1 MGDVFIS
8 YSRKDI
14 AFARLLHSALKENQF
29 ETWIDWQDIPPS
41 TDWLAEVYE
50 AIEGADSFLSIISQT
65 SIESEICTLE
75 IDHAIKNNKRLIP
88 IIIDE
93 IDVQAVHPAL
103 AAINWIFFQGE
114 EEFQPTFQSLMEA
127 IHMDQDAVK
136 EHTRLQ
142 VRALEW
148 EREGNDKSYLLRG
161 GDLEQ
166 AESWLS
172 LAPEKKLEPTA
183 LQTRYLHV
191 SRQEATR
198 RQRLTVMAL
207 LAGLVIAIGMGVL
220 AWTQR
225 NQAVYEG
232 QIRATAQAEAE
243 SESIARA
250 TAQYQAE
257 AASTEAVAQRNEAQ
271 HQTRL
276 ARSGFFAVESFSHLE
291 DNLDLAT
298 LLSIEAVNNA
308 DTIQAQGS
316 LLTALQYYP
325 QLDRYLHGHAGRV
338 GAVIF
343 SPDGETL
350 VTAGC
355 AREDPTQ
362 GTGSCS
368 EGEILLWEIPGGEL
382 IRRLEPVHTSFMSD
396 LAFSPDGAL
405 MASSDWG
412 GNIVL
417 WDPQTWQP
425 IGEPLMVDTGRVLG
439 VEFYPDGKTLVSSHE
454 TNIFDPV
461 TETQQISAEIRFWD
475 AETGELVD
483 SFSFPYQ
490 MAFTSLA
497 FNPDGKSFVTAI
509 NSATLVRLWDA
520 ETREPL
526 PIPDAFSDID
536 AVPHSLAFNPRGDI
550 LAIGGCAE
558 WDSTQSPNKCLAGEI
573 TLWNMRT
580 DDVSGAALTGHKDTV
595 SSLVFSPDGK
605 TLASSGADR
614 SIILWDVETGEPIG
628 DPLHGHGEDVASLAF
643 HPAGGLLA
651 SGADDHKVILWNL
664 SEVSHVADTLSGHSA
679 PIWSVVYSPD
689 GNMLASAS
697 EDGSIILRD
706 MSSDGNEEVVLEGH
720 EGHVYSLDF
729 SPEGGFLASG
739 GQDGTVR
746 LWDVITGEQLG
757 GPLNAHRE
765 PVISLAFSPDGD
777 TLAAG
782 SMDHTISLWEVES
795 RELIGKPLEGHSD
808 NVDNLRFSPVNGLLA
823 SSSCAEPIGGRYCKK
838 GEIRLWD
845 ISGSNVTGSTLTG
858 HTSFIYGI
866 DFSPN
871 GETLASGSA
880 DKTILLW
887 DIASG
892 QPLGEAIE
900 GHTEVVTSVAFSPDG
915 ETLASGSLDKTIILM
930 DVASRQ
936 VIGQPLSGHTAS
948 VNSLSWHPDG
958 RTLASA
964 SHDSTVI
971 LWDLDPVSWQVEACQ
986 RAGRNMCPAE
996 WAIYFPDEAYHK
1008 TCLDYPDG

>member
-1 MGDVFIS
+1 MSDIFIS
-8 YSRKDI
+8 YSRQDI
-14 AFARLLHSALKENQF
+14 AFARLLHKALEENEL

-41 TDWLAEVYE
+41 ADWLAEVYE
-50 AIEGADSFLSIISQT
+50 AIEEADTFIFVISDT
-65 SIESEICTLE
+65 SVTSDVCQLE
-75 IDHAIKNNKRLIP
+75 IVHAEKNNKRLIP
-88 IIIDE
+88 IVVNQIDPGS
-93 IDVQAVHPAL
+93 VHPTL
-103 AAINWIFFQGE
+103 AALNWIFFKEGDP
-114 EEFQPTFQSLMEA
+114 FQPAVQSLIDA
-127 IHMDQDAVK
+127 IKVDQVWVK
-136 EHTRLQ
+136 QHTRLQ

-148 EREGNDKSYLLRG
+148 DRNEHEKGYLLHG
-161 GDLEQ
+161 QDLVQ
-166 AESWLS
+166 AEAWLS
-172 LAPEKKLEPTA
+172 QAAEKDPQPTA
-183 LQTRYLHV
+183 LQTQYILA

-198 RQRLTVMAL
+198 RQRRTLIGVAIS
-207 LAGLVIAIGMGVL
+207 LVVAIGLGIL

-225 NQAVYEG
+225 NQAVSEG
-232 QIRATAQAEAE
+232 NMRATAQAEAV
-243 SESIARA
+243 SEAQARA
-250 TAQYQAE
+250 TAQNVAE

-271 HQTRL
+271 HQTKL

-291 DNLDLAT
+291 DSLDLAT

-308 DTIQAQGS
+308 DTLQARGS

-338 GAVIF
+338 GAVVF
-343 SPDGETL
+343 SLDGETL

-382 IRRLEPVHTSFMSD
+382 IRRLEPVHNSFMSD

-417 WDPQTWQP
+417 WDSQTWQP
-425 IGEPLMVDTGRVLG
+425 LGEPLMVDTGRILG

-454 TNIFDPV
+454 TNLFDPA

-483 SFSFPYQ
+483 SFPFPYQ

-536 AVPHSLAFNPRGDI
+536 TVPHSLAFNPRGDI

-558 WDSTQSPNKCLAGEI
+558 WDSTQSPNKCLAGKI
-573 TLWNMRT
+573 TLWNLRM

-605 TLASSGADR
+605 ILASSGADR
-614 SIILWDVETGEPIG
+614 SIILWDVETREPIG
-628 DPLHGHGEDVASLAF
+628 DPLHGHGEDVSSLAF
-643 HPAGGLLA
+643 HPNGGLLT

-706 MSSDGNEEVVLEGH
+706 MSSDGNEGMVLEGH
-720 EGHVYSLDF
+720 EGHVYSLAF
-729 SPEGGFLASG
+729 IPEGGVLASG

-746 LWDVITGEQLG
+746 LWDVTTGEQLG
-757 GPLNAHRE
+757 GPLNAHIE
-765 PVISLAFSPDGD
+765 PVISLAFSPDSEI
-777 TLAAG
+777 LAAG
-782 SMDHTISLWEVES
+782 SMDHTISLWDVEN
-795 RELIGKPLEGHSD
+795 RELIGEPLDQHLDAVNS
-808 NVDNLRFSPVNGLLA
+808 LRFSPNGLLA
-823 SSSCAEPIGGRYCKK
+823 SSSCAEPIGGRYCRK

-845 ISGSNVTGSTLTG
+845 VTGSDITGRTLTG
-858 HTSFIYGI
+858 HTNFIYGI
-866 DFSPN
+866 DFSPD
-871 GETLASGSA
+871 GEILASGSA

-887 DIASG
+887 DVASG
-892 QPLGEAIE
+892 LPLGEAIE
-900 GHTEVVTSVAFSPDG
+900 GHTELVTSVAFSPDG
-915 ETLASGSLDKTIILM
+915 ETLASGSLDQTIILM

-936 VIGQPLSGHTAS
+936 AVGQPLSGHTDV

-958 RTLASA
+958 RALASS
-964 SHDSTVI
+964 SHDSTVL
-971 LWDLDPVSWQVEACQ
+971 LWDLDLDSWISKACR
-986 RAGRNMCPAE
+986 RAGRNLDLAE
-996 WAIYFPDEAYHK
+996 WTIYFPGETYK
-1008 TCLDYPDG
+1008 PTCPDYPDG